1 MNAIAK
7 DVLIPTEAD
16 LLSRARALVPSL
28 RSRAAQ
34 CQADRRVPSE
44 TIEDF
49 RKAGFFRILQ
59 GRRYGGYEM
68 SPVTLYKVLQII
80 ASGCPS
86 SGWVL
91 MVLGLHPLELEFM
104 DPRCSQDVWGKD
116 SDVRMSSSYVP
127 FGKVR
132 KVDGGYMI
140 SGRWHYSSGSD
151 YCEWALLGG
160 MVDVGHEFPE
170 WKAFLIPRSDYT
182 IDQTTWQVF
191 GLSGTGSK
199 DVVTNGEVFVP
210 EYRSHTFVPARG
222 QMPPP
227 KPAHLPLNFKFP
239 FDLVFR
245 FGVAAANLG
254 MACGALEVFR
264 EQMRGRTSRFNPSE
278 LLAASPWMG
287 HRVGLA
293 EVKIAAA
300 KALIE
305 ADFEQMRQAIENG
318 EDVSAEKYPHL
329 SYHATFVGQ
338 LAEEAV
344 STLFKATGASGM
356 MLTNP
361 LQMFL
366 RDVQSGTRHI
376 VMDTD
381 SNSAMA
387 GASYLKSP
395 A

>member
-127 FGKVR
+127 FGKVQW
-132 KVDGGYMI
+132 
-140 SGRWHYSSGSD
+140 SL
-151 YCEWALLGG
+151 AL
-160 MVDVGHEFPE
+160 
-170 WKAFLIPRSDYT
+170 
-182 IDQTTWQVF
+182 
-191 GLSGTGSK
+191 
-199 DVVTNGEVFVP
+199 
-210 EYRSHTFVPARG
+210 
-222 QMPPP
+222 
-227 KPAHLPLNFKFP
+227 
-239 FDLVFR
+239 
-245 FGVAAANLG
+245 
-254 MACGALEVFR
+254 
-264 EQMRGRTSRFNPSE
+264 
-278 LLAASPWMG
+278 
-287 HRVGLA
+287 
-293 EVKIAAA
+293 
-300 KALIE
+300 
-305 ADFEQMRQAIENG
+305 FERI
-318 EDVSAEKYPHL
+318 
-329 SYHATFVGQ
+329 
-338 LAEEAV
+338 
-344 STLFKATGASGM
+344 
-356 MLTNP
+356 
-361 LQMFL
+361 
-366 RDVQSGTRHI
+366 
-376 VMDTD
+376 
-381 SNSAMA
+381 
-387 GASYLKSP
+387 
-395 A
+395 